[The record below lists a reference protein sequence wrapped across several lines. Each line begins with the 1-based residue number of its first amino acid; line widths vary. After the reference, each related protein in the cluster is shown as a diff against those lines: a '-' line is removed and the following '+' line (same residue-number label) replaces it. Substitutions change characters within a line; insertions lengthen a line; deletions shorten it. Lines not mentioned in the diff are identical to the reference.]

1 MQFTTD
7 YLEKTTAL
15 FKEAILL
22 KKYKAMPVALAILV
36 GIVMLP
42 FALMTAIGAL
52 FLYGI
57 SYIFKIV
64 VLPIE
69 QLHKLLHTEGQS
81 VQHATQFIMYFL
93 SWSFIFSAYTMF
105 CFMSVITTIL
115 YSFCSIAT
123 YIWSLGGIKF
133 HVFPNKDD
141 ISVSVEGQYNII
153 LPVILLIGVAVLM
166 LIVPLIQA
174 IGYSAE
180 IGFEYIKFDMFLDLY
195 KLKMVGMQGISL
207 LFTAVYTVVAL
218 ALRPTKAP
226 KE

>member
-42 FALMTAIGAL
+42 FALMTAIDAL

-69 QLHKLLHTEGQS
+69 QLHKPGKNHTCPCCRR
-81 VQHATQFIMYFL
+81 IP
-93 SWSFIFSAYTMF
+93 WSSTDNQ
-105 CFMSVITTIL
+105 T
-115 YSFCSIAT
+115 
-123 YIWSLGGIKF
+123 
-133 HVFPNKDD
+133 
-141 ISVSVEGQYNII
+141 
-153 LPVILLIGVAVLM
+153 
-166 LIVPLIQA
+166 
-174 IGYSAE
+174 
-180 IGFEYIKFDMFLDLY
+180 
-195 KLKMVGMQGISL
+195 
-207 LFTAVYTVVAL
+207 
-218 ALRPTKAP
+218 R
-226 KE
+226 